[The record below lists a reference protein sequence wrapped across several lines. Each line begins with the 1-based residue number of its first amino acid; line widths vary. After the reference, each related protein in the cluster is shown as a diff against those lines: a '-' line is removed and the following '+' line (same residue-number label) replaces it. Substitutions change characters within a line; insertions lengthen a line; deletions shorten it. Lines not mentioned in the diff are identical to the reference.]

1 MGYVEDRERQQRVGG
16 VQMLTPI
23 PVDGLVLAE
32 FEIAYQPEFE
42 QGVDGQ
48 QNPPLWIDALR
59 ATAYIL
65 NSLYDRTIRRA

>member
-48 QNPPLWIDALR
+48 QNPP
-59 ATAYIL
+59 
-65 NSLYDRTIRRA
+65 